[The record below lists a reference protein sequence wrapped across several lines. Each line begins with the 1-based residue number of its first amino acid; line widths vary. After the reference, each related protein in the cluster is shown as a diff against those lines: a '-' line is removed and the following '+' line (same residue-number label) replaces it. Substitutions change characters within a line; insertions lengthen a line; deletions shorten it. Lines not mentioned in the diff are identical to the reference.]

1 MFIKKT
7 SIKKRLN
14 IAKEEL
20 ERRNSKLADKSEL
33 EEDEAEKAEER
44 LSLFDKYHILCIIGT
59 HCVSYCTLDA
69 QGKLDRKDGEIRAP
83 GRIVR
88 YQDNQ
93 FYKSGVIML
102 LDSQEDTDDFKI

>member
-1 MFIKKT
+1 MFIKKA
-7 SIKKRLN
+7 SIEKRLN
-14 IAKEEL
+14 IAKEHL
-20 ERRNSKLADKSEL
+20 ERHSKLTDKTEF
-33 EEDEAEKAEER
+33 EQEEAEKEEEK
-44 LSLFDKYHILCIIGT
+44 LSLFDQYRILCIIGT
-59 HCVSYCTLDA
+59 HCISYCTLDA
-69 QGKLDRKDGEIRAP
+69 QGNLKLEDGETKAP